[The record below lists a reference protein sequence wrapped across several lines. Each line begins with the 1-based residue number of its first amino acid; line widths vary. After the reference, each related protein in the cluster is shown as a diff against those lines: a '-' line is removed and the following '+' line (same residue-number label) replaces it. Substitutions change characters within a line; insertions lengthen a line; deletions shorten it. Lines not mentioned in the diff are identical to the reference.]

1 MRLAV
6 GTSARHRALT
16 MLILLGVGVSTYLV
30 YVALDASAE
39 PYCSGVGD
47 CHAVQASQY
56 AKIGEV
62 PVAAFGLLMYLGL
75 LALHV
80 ASNLG
85 PLRGKPLLRV
95 WLTVL
100 AGSGVLYSAYLT
112 YLELE
117 VIHAI
122 CVYCVV
128 SASIVTGI
136 ALLSLPDF
144 AAARRELAAAA
155 EE

>member
-1 MRLAV
+1 MFASTRQ
-6 GTSARHRALT
+6 RALT
-16 MLILLGVGVSTYLV
+16 LLILLGIGVSTYLV

-39 PYCSGVGD
+39 PYCSGIGD
-47 CHAVQASQY
+47 CHAVQSSQY
-56 AKIGEV
+56 AKIGGM

-75 LALHV
+75 LALLV
-80 ASNLG
+80 ASNVG
-85 PLRGKPLLRV
+85 PLRGMPLLRV

-100 AGSGVLYSAYLT
+100 AVSGVLYSGYLT

-122 CVYCVV
+122 CVYCVI

-136 ALLSLPDF
+136 AVLSLPGF
-144 AAARRELAAAA
+144 AAARREIAAAA

>member
-1 MRLAV
+1 MFS
-6 GTSARHRALT
+6 SARQSALT
-16 MLILLGVGVSTYLV
+16 LLIALGIGVSAYLV
-30 YVALDASAE
+30 YVALDAAAE
-39 PYCSGVGD
+39 PFCNGIGD
-47 CHAVQASQY
+47 CHAVQSSRY
-56 AKIGEV
+56 AKIGGV
-62 PVAAFGLLMYLGL
+62 PVAAFGLLMYLSL
-75 LALHV
+75 LALHA
-80 ASNLG
+80 ASNVG

-136 ALLSLPDF
+136 ALLSMPGF
-144 AAARRELAAAA
+144 AVARRELAAAA

>member
-1 MRLAV
+1 MLAS
-6 GTSARHRALT
+6 TRQRALT
-16 MLILLGVGVSTYLV
+16 LLILLGIGVSTYLV

-39 PYCSGVGD
+39 PYCSGIGD
-47 CHAVQASQY
+47 CHAVQSSQY
-56 AKIGEV
+56 AKIGGM

-75 LALHV
+75 LALLV
-80 ASNLG
+80 ASNVG
-85 PLRGKPLLRV
+85 PLRGMPLLRV

-100 AGSGVLYSAYLT
+100 AVSGVLYSGYLT

-122 CVYCVV
+122 CVYCVI

-136 ALLSLPDF
+136 AVLSLPGF
-144 AAARRELAAAA
+144 AAARREIAAAA

>member
-1 MRLAV
+1 MLAS
-6 GTSARHRALT
+6 TRQWAL
-16 MLILLGVGVSTYLV
+16 MLLILLGIGVATYLV

-39 PYCSGVGD
+39 PYCSGIGD
-47 CHAVQASQY
+47 CHAVQTSEY
-56 AKIGEV
+56 AKIGPM

-75 LALHV
+75 LVLFA
-80 ASNLG
+80 ASNTG
-85 PLRGKPLLRV
+85 PLKRAPLLRV

-122 CVYCVV
+122 CVYCVI

-136 ALLSLPDF
+136 LVLSLPDF
-144 AAARRELAAAA
+144 TAARRELAAAA

>member
-1 MRLAV
+1 MLAS
-6 GTSARHRALT
+6 TRQRAL
-16 MLILLGVGVSTYLV
+16 MLLILLGIGVATYLV

-39 PYCSGVGD
+39 PYCSGIGD
-47 CHAVQASQY
+47 CHAVQSSEY
-56 AKIGEV
+56 AKIGPM

-75 LALHV
+75 LVLFA
-80 ASNLG
+80 ASNAG
-85 PLRGKPLLRV
+85 PLKGVPLLRV

-122 CVYCVV
+122 CVYCVI

-136 ALLSLPDF
+136 LVLSLPDF
-144 AAARRELAAAA
+144 AAARREIAAAA

>member
-1 MRLAV
+1 MPALA
-6 GTSARHRALT
+6 RRRALT
-16 MLILLGVGVSTYLV
+16 LLILLGAGVSAYLV
-30 YVALDASAE
+30 YVALDAGAE
-39 PYCSGVGD
+39 PYCGGAGD
-47 CHAVQASQY
+47 CHAVQSSEY
-56 AKIGEV
+56 AAIGGV
-62 PVAAFGLLMYLGL
+62 PVAAFGLGMYLGL

-80 ASNLG
+80 ASDVG
-85 PLRGKPLLRV
+85 PLRGNPLPRV

-122 CVYCVV
+122 CAYCVI
-128 SASIVTGI
+128 SASIVT
-136 ALLSLPDF
+136 ATAVLSWPDF

>member
-1 MRLAV
+1 MLSLTRQ
-6 GTSARHRALT
+6 RAL
-16 MLILLGVGVSTYLV
+16 MLLILIGIGVATYLV

-39 PYCSGVGD
+39 PYCSGIGD
-47 CHAVQASQY
+47 CHAVQSSEY
-56 AKIGEV
+56 AKIGPV
-62 PVAAFGLLMYLGL
+62 PVAVFGLLMYLGL
-75 LALHV
+75 LVLFA
-80 ASNLG
+80 ASNVG
-85 PLRGKPLLRV
+85 PLKGKPLLRV

-122 CVYCVV
+122 CVYCVI
-128 SASIVTGI
+128 SASIVTAI
-136 ALLSLPDF
+136 FALSLPGF
-144 AAARRELAAAA
+144 AAARREIAAAA

>member
-1 MRLAV
+1 MLTTTRE
-6 GTSARHRALT
+6 RAIT
-16 MLILLGVGVSTYLV
+16 VLILLGIGVATYLV
-30 YVALDASAE
+30 YVALDANAE

-47 CHAVQASQY
+47 CHAVQSSQY
-56 AKIGEV
+56 AKIGGV
-62 PVAAFGLLMYLGL
+62 PVAVFGLLMYFGL
-75 LALHV
+75 LALHA
-80 ASNLG
+80 ASSVG
-85 PLRGKPLLRV
+85 PLRGTPLPRV

-117 VIHAI
+117 VIDAI

-136 ALLSLPDF
+136 AVLSLPGF

-155 EE
+155 EA

>member
-1 MRLAV
+1 M
-6 GTSARHRALT
+6 SASVRQRALT
-16 MLILLGVGVSTYLV
+16 LLILLGVGVSAYLV
-30 YVALDASAE
+30 YVALDAAAE
-39 PYCSGVGD
+39 PYCSGIGD
-47 CHAVQASQY
+47 CHAVQSSRY
-56 AKIGEV
+56 AKIGGV
-62 PVAAFGLLMYLGL
+62 PVAVFGLLMYLGL
-75 LALHV
+75 LALHA
-80 ASNLG
+80 ASSVG

-117 VIHAI
+117 VINAL

-128 SASIVTGI
+128 SASIVTAI

-155 EE
+155 EA